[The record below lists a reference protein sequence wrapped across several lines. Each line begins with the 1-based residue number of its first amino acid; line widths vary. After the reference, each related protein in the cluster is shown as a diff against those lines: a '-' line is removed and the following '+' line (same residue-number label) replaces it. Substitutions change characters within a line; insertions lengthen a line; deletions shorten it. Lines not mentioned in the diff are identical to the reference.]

1 MNMASGQKAY
11 KNFYI
16 RQAKN
21 EDLPEI
27 KKLVFGILKEY
38 NLLPDEEGKDR
49 DLYDLERNYF
59 SNNGFFGVVINERTG
74 AIVGTFGLA
83 AINQSLCELR
93 KMYLS
98 KKFRGGGIGK
108 FILLTAIDISKQLH
122 YHKIILETVTPL
134 KEAIALYR
142 QSGFIEITPHT
153 INARV
158 DKAFELDI
166 SK

>member
-1 MNMASGQKAY
+1 
-11 KNFYI
+11 
-16 RQAKN
+16 
-21 EDLPEI
+21 
-27 KKLVFGILKEY
+27 
-38 NLLPDEEGKDR
+38 
-49 DLYDLERNYF
+49 